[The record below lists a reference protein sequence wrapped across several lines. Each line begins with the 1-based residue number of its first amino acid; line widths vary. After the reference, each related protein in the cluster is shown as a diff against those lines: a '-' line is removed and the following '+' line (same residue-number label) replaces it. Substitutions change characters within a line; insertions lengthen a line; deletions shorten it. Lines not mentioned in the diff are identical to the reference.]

1 MSCSFANQTL
11 AQIALWTNN
20 AAYPVGVQY
29 VKGFYPRCWVN
40 QTNSLCLAC
49 TLAFSPRLWMRKL
62 PGPTWEPSVRNLAE
76 RSRNRNISNDLILS
90 TDIKLTEL
98 STVQADYLGL
108 PSAGPY
114 KPDHY
119 VRNSLALLTIRPVLT
134 LLCSA
139 TLTSAAILIGLT
151 TWPLT
156 ILCGRA

>member
-1 MSCSFANQTL
+1 
-11 AQIALWTNN
+11 
-20 AAYPVGVQY
+20 
-29 VKGFYPRCWVN
+29 
-40 QTNSLCLAC
+40 
-49 TLAFSPRLWMRKL
+49 MRKL

-139 TLTSAAILIGLT
+139 TLNSAAILIGLT